1 MRRLTLIDVDMIL
14 AQCAGRVP
22 RDLTPRERAEF
33 NARQIAR
40 QLEHRGSAEE
50 LASGLEKA
58 ADAGLRAQAGVAIRS
73 GSDA

>member
-1 MRRLTLIDVDMIL
+1 MPRLNPERPRCHTCDAPFRNQSDLI
-14 AQCAGRVP
+14 AHH
-22 RDLTPRERAEF
+22 
-33 NARQIAR
+33 
-40 QLEHRGSAEE
+40 LEHRGSAEE

>member
-1 MRRLTLIDVDMIL
+1 MRRLNPERPRCSWCDQAFRSQADLVDH
-14 AQCAGRVP
+14 
-22 RDLTPRERAEF
+22 
-33 NARQIAR
+33 